1 MRKKWFALVV
11 FILTTVVLL
20 TGCLP
25 NIESNI
31 DETQLFQTTPDYPHV
46 FTNTNV
52 EMNVEFKENTTRIT
66 NPATGDPF
74 LYMTDSTNFYF
85 IAGNRENLRKVLASE
100 GRIQFG
106 FFTDEP
112 RYAEN
117 PSVDF
122 VLLPIESIIEA
133 TGSEKIYLE
142 FIDVAKGKKIS
153 KYEIDLEK

>member
-1 MRKKWFALVV
+1 MGKKWFVLVG
-11 FILTTVVLL
+11 FILTTTVLL

-31 DETQLFQTTPDYPHV
+31 DGTQLFQTTPDYPHV

-52 EMNVEFKENTTRIT
+52 KMNVEFEENTTRIT

-74 LYMTDSTNFYF
+74 LYMTDSTNFYL
-85 IAGNRENLRKVLASE
+85 ITGNRENLRKVLSSE

-106 FFTDEP
+106 FYPDEP

-117 PSVDF
+117 PSIDF
-122 VLLPIESIIEA
+122 ILLPIDAVIKA
-133 TGSEKIYLE
+133 TGSKKIYLE
-142 FIDVAKGKKIS
+142 FIDASKGEQMAE
-153 KYEIDLEK
+153 YEIDLKE